1 MERQKTQKNRGRN
14 IINGRERK
22 TMNRHIDGETERKTE
37 RNMDKGIYS

>member
-1 MERQKTQKNRGRN
+1 MERQNTQKGRGRD

-37 RNMDKGIYS
+37 KYGQMDL